1 MSSLGDVKNRKWGHN
16 RGYLS
21 VSGDM
26 SHRDMLFSSFFSF
39 FYNQILVFLL
49 WILSFRRQP
58 ASATAHSHS
67 CDTEPHRIGKAK
79 LSEPMNKNLSTFDI
93 VYGRGLQQD
102 VTHYCSTR
110 KMWKKKTE
118 GRDFIVPRVF
128 ISPLGL
134 RAFSDEEADR
144 ELWDLWD
151 HIFSQNIILI
161 YVRLYSY
168 VVRLL
173 MKYQVITNL
182 D

>member
-1 MSSLGDVKNRKWGHN
+1 MSSLGDVKNRKWGHD

-79 LSEPMNKNLSTFDI
+79 LSWTYEQKSL
-93 VYGRGLQQD
+93 
-102 VTHYCSTR
+102 
-110 KMWKKKTE
+110 
-118 GRDFIVPRVF
+118 
-128 ISPLGL
+128 
-134 RAFSDEEADR
+134 
-144 ELWDLWD
+144 DLWHCLWQGFATRCHTLLFYKED
-151 HIFSQNIILI
+151 VKEKNRRQRFHCASGIYFTIRLKSLFRWRSSQRAMRSMRSYFLSKYYINIC
-161 YVRLYSY
+161 
-168 VVRLL
+168 
-173 MKYQVITNL
+173 
-182 D
+182 